1 MVSTWAWASTVAF
14 QHLYHLLK
22 PSLHI
27 FRLWEAARIPE
38 VNLQA
43 HAKERGTSFMLWGYR
58 ANHYITQSLQPHPF
72 YCLHFWIYSLSGFE
86 SRGQQS
92 KQRSPSHLF
101 QLILGGHLV
110 PPKPRDSYSLHSESW
125 VSPMSK
131 TSRLGGI
138 QEVSKSDAG
147 MTLMKLLSGSLVEIW
162 NFSCCKYVKSLSCVH
177 GHKLAR
183 LRPAREKTKILLRN
197 IKTLPF
203 SWARDWHWECT
214 SLWPVVTL

>member
-1 MVSTWAWASTVAF
+1 MLRRGEPALCCEATELTTT
-14 QHLYHLLK
+14 L
-22 PSLHI
+22 PS
-27 FRLWEAARIPE
+27 RS
-38 VNLQA
+38 NLILFIA
-43 HAKERGTSFMLWGYR
+43 CTSGYT
-58 ANHYITQSLQPHPF
+58 AYLG
-72 YCLHFWIYSLSGFE
+72 LSHG
-86 SRGQQS
+86 GQQS

-131 TSRLGGI
+131 TSRLGGV

-177 GHKLAR
+177 GQKLAR

-214 SLWPVVTL
+214 SL